1 MIQEYNTPFSD
12 LPEQQDNDLTLIS
25 IRARVLRDKILN
37 ETVDKVNY
45 VWYSSLNYDQQEQLI
60 EYRRALLN
68 VPQQAG
74 FPTDIQW
81 PQKPSWL

>member
-1 MIQEYNTPFSD
+1 MMNIVEYNPNTETVP
-12 LPEQQDNDLTLIS
+12 DLTLYGAKQRQQRNELLS
-25 IRARVLRDKILN
+25 IIDRVN
-37 ETVDKVNY
+37 P
-45 VWYSSLNYDQQEQLI
+45 VWYNSLTYDQQEQLI

-74 FPTDIQW
+74 FPTQIEW